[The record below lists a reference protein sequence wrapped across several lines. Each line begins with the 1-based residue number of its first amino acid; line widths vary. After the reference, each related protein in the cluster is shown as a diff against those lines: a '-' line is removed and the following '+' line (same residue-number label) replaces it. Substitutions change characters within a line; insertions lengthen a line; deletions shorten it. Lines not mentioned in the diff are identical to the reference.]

1 MLVESWT
8 EILDDD
14 DGIDFAYL
22 DFRKA
27 FDLLFHRH
35 LAYKMAMY
43 GMQQVLNWVKA
54 FLSQRTQKVVIRGTS
69 SESCDITSDV
79 IQGSVL
85 GPISFLIFI
94 NDLLLE
100 VISPLSLFAD
110 DSKIFTRIVGE
121 KNKNRQEACGEEI
134 LKKDLDSI
142 KEWTVK
148 WRMEFNVDKCKRI

>member
-1 MLVESWT
+1 
-8 EILDDD
+8 
-14 DGIDFAYL
+14 
-22 DFRKA
+22 
-27 FDLLFHRH
+27 
-35 LAYKMAMY
+35 MAKY

-100 VISPLSLFAD
+100 LISPLSLFGD
-110 DSKIFTRIVGE
+110 DSKIFTRIVGLWRGDT
-121 KNKNRQEACGEEI
+121 KEI
-134 LKKDLDSI
+134 F
-142 KEWTVK
+142 
-148 WRMEFNVDKCKRI
+148 R